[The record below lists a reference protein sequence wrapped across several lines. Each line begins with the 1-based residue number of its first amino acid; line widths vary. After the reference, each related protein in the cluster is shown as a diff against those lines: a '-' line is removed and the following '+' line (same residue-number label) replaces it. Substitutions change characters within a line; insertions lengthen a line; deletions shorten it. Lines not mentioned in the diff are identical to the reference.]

1 MAPLDRDEENTAGRT
16 SDGDPDIREPDV
28 VVDDGD
34 KPPSPFPHPPWT
46 VNLVL
51 VAGAITLLFGILV
64 NPVWLLVGS
73 PFVLA
78 LMLWLY
84 IRLFVRR

>member
-1 MAPLDRDEENTAGRT
+1 MAPPDRREENTP
-16 SDGDPDIREPDV
+16 DGDPDIREPDV

-34 KPPSPFPHPPWT
+34 NPPSPFPHPPWT

-84 IRLFVRR
+84 IRIFVRR